1 MPPKVNVDELAAR
14 VDRWE
19 ACFGVTMDW
28 EEDDEGEGFWFK
40 SSEKISDDN
49 TEGHWWLGR
58 TQIENVKAGRG
69 YGKGYNQGYA
79 SHGKGA
85 GNGAGKGGGG
95 AGKGGG
101 SSGGGKAPLQT
112 QEDTGS
118 SGLLPQTPEHTAK
131 GKGGEVRSRPPV
143 TPPESP
149 ESSDS
154 DSFTRIPD
162 VYNGKGKGV
171 AMASNGDAGKGDIA
185 MGVASNADAGKGDI
199 SLAAAINAYD
209 IGFRKGKGVASNG
222 DAGKGDI
229 SLAAAINA
237 YTERVVDEISKG
249 KADFG
254 KGNGVA
260 SNGDAGKGGISM
272 GVASNGD
279 AGKGGN
285 CDGGKGVASDGDASK
300 GGTKGKL
307 GKANG
312 KVSKGQALVHVQDA
326 LAMLLEF
333 IDVDVVEADTPEA
346 ALADM

>member
-154 DSFTRIPD
+154 DSWPRIPD

-185 MGVASNADAGKGDI
+185 MGVASNA
-199 SLAAAINAYD
+199 
-209 IGFRKGKGVASNG
+209 

>member
-171 AMASNGDAGKGDIA
+171 AMASNGDAGKGDI
-185 MGVASNADAGKGDI
+185 
-199 SLAAAINAYD
+199 
-209 IGFRKGKGVASNG
+209 
-222 DAGKGDI
+222 